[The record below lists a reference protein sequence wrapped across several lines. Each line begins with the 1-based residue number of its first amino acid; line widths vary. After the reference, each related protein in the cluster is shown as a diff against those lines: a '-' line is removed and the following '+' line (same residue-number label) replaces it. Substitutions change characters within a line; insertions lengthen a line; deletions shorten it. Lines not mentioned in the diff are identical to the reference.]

1 MNAAAGPA
9 TAPDTPSFTP
19 SRASTPAK
27 LGQQPHGHD
36 SRVVVLGSA
45 NLDIVFTVDRI
56 PQPGETLLA
65 ESADRYAG
73 GKGLNQA
80 VAAARAGSNTVF
92 IGALGDDEDGAVL
105 SEVLTA
111 AGITQEL
118 VRRSDLQTGQAF
130 IVVDSAAEN
139 TIVVAS
145 GANGSVVKLTAPDK
159 AAIAAASVLL
169 MQLELPMAVVV
180 QAAEYA
186 RSVGTTV
193 ILNAAPAQQLPPPLL
208 CHLDFL
214 VVNEHEVC
222 LIGGSPDPHS
232 ASVSVAATV
241 AHLVVTLGAE
251 GSVLWKSGSECAR
264 IPAVSVT
271 ALDTTGAGD
280 TYCGAFAAAL
290 AEGQPVEQ
298 AAVFAAAAAALSVQV
313 IGAVPS
319 VPARAAIDQLLAK

>member
-1 MNAAAGPA
+1 MNAAVGTATSPEIPA
-9 TAPDTPSFTP
+9 P
-19 SRASTPAK
+19 ASTPTSIPVGP
-27 LGQQPHGHD
+27 GQPDQHD
-36 SRVVVLGSA
+36 ATVVVLGSA

-80 VAAARAGSNTVF
+80 VAAARAGASTVF
-92 IGALGDDEDGAVL
+92 IGALGHDEDGAVL

-111 AGITQEL
+111 AGINQDL
-118 VRRSDLQTGQAF
+118 LRRSDRPTGQAF

-145 GANGSVVKLTAPDK
+145 GANGTVAELTAPDK
-159 AAIAAASVLL
+159 IAIAAASVLL

-193 ILNAAPAQQLPPPLL
+193 ILNAAPAQQLPPALL

-222 LIGGSPDPHS
+222 LIGGSPDRES
-232 ASVSVAATV
+232 ASVS
-241 AHLVVTLGAE
+241 
-251 GSVLWKSGSECAR
+251 
-264 IPAVSVT
+264 
-271 ALDTTGAGD
+271 
-280 TYCGAFAAAL
+280 
-290 AEGQPVEQ
+290 
-298 AAVFAAAAAALSVQV
+298 AAALSVQV